1 MAETDEHLYSRF
13 LARGDSA
20 DLGVLLERHGERLTL
35 FLYGYVRSMEDAEEL
50 MLDAFAV
57 VAAGKSPFFGY
68 SSFKTWIFSVG
79 KRLALEFMRKNRLKT
94 ETVDDALPDRF
105 TPELTALR
113 DERRAQLYRGLAQL
127 PTEYRQALYLLLK
140 IWTKIPIFEKDSCF
154 ILCAFALASQSL
166 LTSSCTV
173 HRRKFPI
180 SHRYIG
186 LKSLSYRVAIRIS
199 QIQRCVEVSVRHI
212 PTITPEYAVFEH

>member
-1 MAETDEHLYSRF
+1 MAETDEQLYSRF

-20 DLGVLLERHGERLTL
+20 DLGALLERHGEGLTL

-68 SSFKTWIFSVG
+68 SSFKTWLFSVG

-94 ETVDDALPDRF
+94 ESVDDTLPDRL

-127 PTEYRQALYLLLK
+127 PTEYRQALYLLY
-140 IWTKIPIFEKDSCF
+140 FEDMTHEEAGRVMGKSRRQMYH
-154 ILCAFALASQSL
+154 LAERGRAALRDAL
-166 LTSSCTV
+166 E
-173 HRRKFPI
+173 RMG
-180 SHRYIG
+180 Y
-186 LKSLSYRVAIRIS
+186 
-199 QIQRCVEVSVRHI
+199 
-212 PTITPEYAVFEH
+212 EHADF